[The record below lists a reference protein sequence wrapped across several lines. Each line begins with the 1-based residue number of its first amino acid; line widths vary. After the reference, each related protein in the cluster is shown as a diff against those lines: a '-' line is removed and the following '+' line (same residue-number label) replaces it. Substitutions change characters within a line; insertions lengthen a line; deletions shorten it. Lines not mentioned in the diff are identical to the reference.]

1 MLSLNSVLL
10 SATHP
15 PFCSVSRCLSGV
27 PEAETRGA
35 PLPLTAAAASLLP
48 ASRRVPGPVAGLHRT
63 HTALATHNL
72 WSAHTLLNLFSR
84 TSKPFRGTVGAVG
97 EVEWVQKRGW
107 RSLNGRRVLS
117 F

>member
-1 MLSLNSVLL
+1 MLPGCPSAQFSTVLL
-10 SATHP
+10 HAE
-15 PFCSVSRCLSGV
+15 V
-27 PEAETRGA
+27 ETRGA
-35 PLPLTAAAASLLP
+35 LLPLAAATASLLP

-72 WSAHTLLNLFSR
+72 WSTHTLLNFFSR
-84 TSKPFRGTVGAVG
+84 TSKPVRGTVGAVG